1 MTESV
6 SGLIA
11 GRGASP
17 STIRRAV
24 DKRGFLDFATA
35 TAACGLLAAALLG
48 HAWLRTKVTEEGY
61 RLSRLSAESREL
73 AREHETLQIRAAELK
88 SPSRIEELAR
98 MKLGMAPP
106 PVDRVVVLVGD
117 SVRPSL
123 LAAGP

>member
-1 MTESV
+1 MTDSF
-6 SGLIA
+6 I

-61 RLSRLSAESREL
+61 RLSRLSAESRDL

-117 SVRPSL
+117 SVRPAL
-123 LAAGP
+123 IAAGR

>member
-1 MTESV
+1 MMTESFV
-6 SGLIA
+6 S
-11 GRGASP
+11 RGASP

-35 TAACGLLAAALLG
+35 TAACGLLAVAALG
-48 HAWLRTKVTEEGY
+48 HAYLRTRVTEEGY

-73 AREHETLQIRAAELK
+73 SREHETLQIRAAELK

-98 MKLGMAPP
+98 TKLGMTPA

-117 SVRPSL
+117 AVRPSL
-123 LAAGP
+123 MAAGP